1 MPSTHKKVIVRKMD
15 RDSLTGYVSGAK
27 FIADG
32 KLELLTQ
39 SGKVIY
45 IDLREVKGVYFV
57 RDFANTE
64 ALGRKTFTT
73 RPRSEG
79 LWVRIEF
86 VDNDVLEGLMPNDL
100 TLLTGE
106 GYLLIPPDT
115 RSNTQRIFV
124 PRTALSS
131 LTVLAVIGGGV
142 RRRREEKDALQVPM
156 FDEEA
161 AGS

>member
-15 RDSLTGYVSGAK
+15 RDSLTGYVAGSNFVAE
-27 FIADG
+27 G

-39 SGKVIY
+39 SGKVIF

-57 RDFANTE
+57 RDFGDTE
-64 ALGRKTFTT
+64 SLGRKTFTT

-86 VDNDVLEGLMPNDL
+86 ADNDVLEGLMPNDL

-106 GYLLIPPDT
+106 GYLIIPPDT

-124 PRTALSS
+124 PRSAMSS
-131 LTVLAVIGGGV
+131 MTVLSVIGGGI
-142 RRRREEKDALQVPM
+142 RRRKEAKETGQVPM
-156 FDEEA
+156 FEEEA
-161 AGS
+161 QGP

>member
-15 RDSLTGYVSGAK
+15 RDSLTGYVSGTH
-27 FIADG
+27 FVVDG

-57 RDFANTE
+57 RDFGDTE
-64 ALGRKTFTT
+64 SLGRKTFTT

-86 VDNDVLEGLMPNDL
+86 ADNDVLEGLLPNEL
-100 TLLTGE
+100 TLLTGD
-106 GYLLIPPDT
+106 GYLIIPPDT

-124 PRTALSS
+124 PRSALSS

-142 RRRREEKDALQVPM
+142 RRRKEKEKDTRQVPM
-156 FDEEA
+156 FEE
-161 AGS
+161 

>member
-15 RDSLTGYVSGAK
+15 RDSLTGYVAGAN
-27 FIADG
+27 FVADG

-39 SGKVIY
+39 SGKVIF

-57 RDFANTE
+57 RDFTDTE
-64 ALGRKTFTT
+64 SLGRKTFTT

-86 VDNDVLEGLMPNDL
+86 SDNDILEGLMPNDL

-106 GYLLIPPDT
+106 GYLIIPPDT

-124 PRTALSS
+124 PRSALSS
-131 LTVLAVIGGGV
+131 LTVLSVIGGSV
-142 RRRREEKDALQVPM
+142 RRRREDRDTAQVAM
-156 FDEEA
+156 FDETE
-161 AGS
+161 

>member
-1 MPSTHKKVIVRKMD
+1 
-15 RDSLTGYVSGAK
+15 
-27 FIADG
+27 
-32 KLELLTQ
+32 
-39 SGKVIY
+39 
-45 IDLREVKGVYFV
+45 
-57 RDFANTE
+57 
-64 ALGRKTFTT
+64 
-73 RPRSEG
+73 
-79 LWVRIEF
+79 VRIEF

>member
-15 RDSLTGYVSGAK
+15 RDSLTGYVAGNN
-27 FIADG
+27 FVADG

-39 SGKVIY
+39 SGKVIF

-57 RDFANTE
+57 RDFADAE
-64 ALGRKTFTT
+64 SLGRKTFTT

-86 VDNDVLEGLMPNDL
+86 VDNDVLEGLLPNDL

-106 GYLLIPPDT
+106 GYLIIPPDT

-124 PRTALSS
+124 PRTAASS
-131 LTVLAVIGGGV
+131 LTVLSVIGGGIRKRKEV
-142 RRRREEKDALQVPM
+142 KDTTQVPM
-156 FDEEA
+156 FDENT
-161 AGS
+161 AGQ